1 MKNVIIVGSGPAGI
15 TAGIYLTRAKI
26 DNVVLTTNQ
35 GSLKKADKIENYYG
49 FENPISGEKLLQNGI
64 NQYINLGG
72 KIIEDEI
79 VGITFEDKLVLKGVK
94 ENYKAD
100 VIILATGV
108 SRLLPNIEGLTDE
121 IGISYCAICDAFFYR
136 EKDVVVIGNGS
147 YAISE
152 AQVLEKTSNSV
163 TILSNGKEMTSST
176 NINVNNKKIEFVRK
190 IEDYCYEIQFI
201 DGSVLRTQGI
211 FIAEGM
217 AGATALAKKIGAKID
232 NNKII
237 VNEFN
242 KTNIPGLYAVGDCTG
257 GILQISKAVYE
268 GTNAALNII
277 KELRK

>member
-136 EKDVVVIGNGS
+136 GKDVVVIGNGS

-176 NINVNNKKIEFVRK
+176 NVYVNNQKIEFVRK

-257 GILQISKAVYE
+257 GILQISKAVFE

>member
-49 FENPISGEKLLQNGI
+49 FENPISGEKLLQHGI

-79 VGITFEDKLVLKGVK
+79 VGITFEDKLILKGVK

-136 EKDVVVIGNGS
+136 GKDVVVIGNGS

-176 NINVNNKKIEFVRK
+176 NVYVNNKKIEFVRK

-257 GILQISKAVYE
+257 GILQISKAVFE